1 MGSAYMEQELQ
12 KKVLAI
18 AKKSS
23 DMMTEDTGFEPSL
36 SDDEMKHYLEE
47 VIKEIK
53 VRKT

>member
-1 MGSAYMEQELQ
+1 MEQELQ

-18 AKKSS
+18 AKKNS
-23 DMMTEDTGFEPSL
+23 DMMIEDTGFEPSL
-36 SDDEMKHYLEE
+36 SDDEMKQYLEE